1 MEWKIYSLQLVKL
14 SMTTYSKLNIY
25 AYIHSIYKWV
35 YLCRYIHTHTHK
47 NSVTFLPLSLGTDCL
62 GSLGW
67 CLCLLLC
74 LDLLFSYFLV
84 LYQQTILWVSVLTWW
99 SMLVWLLPSMNP
111 LMSIKVISFA
121 TIDQSSGLSI
131 WTFCPDWLQ

>member
-1 MEWKIYSLQLVKL
+1 MHIYTVF
-14 SMTTYSKLNIY
+14 TNGYICVGTY
-25 AYIHSIYKWV
+25 
-35 YLCRYIHTHTHK
+35 THTHK

-84 LYQQTILWVSVLTWW
+84 LYQQSILWVSVIT
-99 SMLVWLLPSMNP
+99 
-111 LMSIKVISFA
+111 
-121 TIDQSSGLSI
+121 
-131 WTFCPDWLQ
+131 